1 MSGFK
6 IPFFGLERQHAYLK
20 DELLEAT
27 DRVLASGQW
36 MAGENTE
43 QFEQWLAH
51 KTHSQYAITTHSGT
65 IALEAIAKYYERSN
79 YIPVKRALIPTLT
92 FPATANA
99 FINSGWDVE
108 FLDCNRNGQVE
119 WHKHVDGSTEG
130 IAVGVGLYGEEIRDV
145 PHLPFIEDG
154 AQHWLADDCRHQGL
168 ATTISF
174 DPTKNLP
181 STGNGGAIVTNSEV
195 MYEWLKG
202 YFNHGKHHVPF
213 AGTNARMSELEAA
226 HLLVRK
232 NYLEMWQ
239 GRRRAIARH
248 WIYRFSDS
256 PVRVVLN
263 HMGNHALQ
271 KFVIEIDNRDYIRDQ
286 LANDGIETRIHYE
299 KPLHEL
305 KQYEKYKGP
314 NMMSVASSLTRRVL
328 SLPFYPDLSG
338 DEVEFIAD
346 RVLHHVQK

>member
-6 IPFFGLERQHAYLK
+6 IPFFALERQHLYLK
-20 DELLEAT
+20 EELLEAT

-43 QFEQWLAH
+43 EFEQWLAH

-65 IALEAIAKYYERSN
+65 VALEAVARYYERAN
-79 YIPVKRALIPTLT
+79 YVAVKKALIPTLT

-108 FLDCNRNGQVE
+108 FVDCNRYGQVE
-119 WHKHVDGSTEG
+119 WSKHVDGGTEG
-130 IAVGVGLYGEEIRDV
+130 VAVGVGLYGEEIRDY

-154 AQHWLADDCRHQGL
+154 AQHWLADGCKHHGL

-181 STGNGGAIVTNSEV
+181 STGNGGAVVTNSEV
-195 MYEWLKG
+195 MYEWLRG

-213 AGTNARMSELEAA
+213 AGTNSRMSELEAA

-232 NYLEMWQ
+232 NYLETWQ
-239 GRRRAIARH
+239 MKRRAIAKY
-248 WIYRFSDS
+248 WLDRFKDT
-256 PVRVVLN
+256 PVRVLIS
-263 HMGNHALQ
+263 HLANHALQ
-271 KFVIEIDNRDYIRDQ
+271 KFVIEIDNRDHVRVN
-286 LANDGIETRIHYE
+286 LATDGIETRIHYAR
-299 KPLHEL
+299 PLHEM

-314 NMMSVASSLTRRVL
+314 GLMSVSSSLTRRVL

-346 RVLHHVQK
+346 RVLYHVQK